1 MCFIPMEIVLN
12 YSDMLICLPRK
23 KIVKFL
29 TVILKFFIFIMVRKS
44 IS

>member
-12 YSDMLICLPRK
+12 YSDMLICLPQ